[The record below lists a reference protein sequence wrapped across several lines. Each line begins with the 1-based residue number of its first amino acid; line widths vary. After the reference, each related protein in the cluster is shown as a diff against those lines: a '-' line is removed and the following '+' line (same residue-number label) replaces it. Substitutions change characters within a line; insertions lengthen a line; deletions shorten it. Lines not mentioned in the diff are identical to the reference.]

1 MKKFKFTLQTVH
13 NVREMRREKEELVL
27 AEMQTEVNRAIAY
40 LSELERTRL
49 EAIENYTRK
58 LKQGEVMNPLEM
70 ELNTNH
76 LRSLDLTVR
85 KAQAEVEQKQREFSA
100 QSKVVAAAGRAVKV
114 TERLRENQQ
123 SRHQTEHERREQI
136 AIDDL
141 VSANFARRMLPNE

>member
-27 AEMQTEVNRAIAY
+27 AEMRAETDRALAR
-40 LSELERTRL
+40 LSELEKTRL
-49 EAIENYTRK
+49 AAVENYTRK
-58 LKQGEVMNPLEM
+58 LAQGEVMNPLEM

-76 LRSLDLTVR
+76 LRSLDLTLR
-85 KAQAEVEQKQREFSA
+85 KAQAEVEQKQRAVAA
-100 QSKVVAAAGRAVKV
+100 QSVIVAAASQSVKV

-123 SRHQTEHERREQI
+123 TRHQTELERREQI